1 MVGFVLI
8 ALGIVAYQPVA
19 APIEVTVDVSRVTA
33 VTELPEVFDAQWLA
47 TSVQTKLEAIGL
59 TGLEGA
65 DVDVIC
71 SYGACDIELHHG
83 DASAGHSKCGHKA
96 SLASSGDQTSWDTA
110 VSELARSILLTH

>member
-1 MVGFVLI
+1 MVGLVLI

-19 APIEVTVDVSRVTA
+19 APIQVTVDVSRVTA
-33 VTELPEVFDAQWLA
+33 VTDLPEVFDAQWLA
-47 TSVQTKLEAIGL
+47 GSVQSKLDAVGV
-59 TGLEGA
+59 TGLKGV

-83 DASAGHSKCGHKA
+83 DALAGYSDCGHKV
-96 SLASSGDQTSWDTA
+96 SLASSGEQTSWDAA